1 MQYILVI
8 AVVLALII
16 GSPIA
21 TILALNALFSLNIE
35 ITLATWFAS
44 FWLTSLF
51 GGSVVK
57 ATAKAK

>member
-1 MQYILVI
+1 MKYILVI
-8 AVVLALII
+8 AFVLAVLI

-21 TILALNALFSLNIE
+21 TIMALNTLFGLNIDV
-35 ITLATWFAS
+35 TLGTWFAS